1 MSKEFRIYFFVILGL
16 FTALL
21 LWLLAWPAHAQTL
34 CGPRREVIDAI
45 KQSAQ
50 ETEVWYGHTSGN
62 EKAVMLLLSGKSG
75 SWTLLQVRPDVA
87 CVVGAGTK
95 STPLFGEPA

>member
-1 MSKEFRIYFFVILGL
+1 MSSEFRIYFFVILGL
-16 FTALL
+16 FVALL
-21 LWLLAWPAHAQTL
+21 LWLLAWPANAQTL

-50 ETEVWYGHTSGN
+50 ETEVWYGHASGN

-87 CVVGAGTK
+87 CVVGAGQG